1 MSNKMKKNDDEFIGF
16 ETLLPTAVVDLL
28 HPITATDDESVY
40 DTHVNLD
47 EHELA
52 MAA

>member
-1 MSNKMKKNDDEFIGF
+1 MKNYDDEAIGF
-16 ETLLPTAVVDLL
+16 ETLLPIEVVELL
-28 HPITATDDESVY
+28 LMNSPVIDKAPKLLDY
-40 DTHVNLD
+40 PLD

>member
-1 MSNKMKKNDDEFIGF
+1 MKIYDDEFIGF
-16 ETLLPTAVVDLL
+16 ETLLPTDVVNILHHEQTAVDNF
-28 HPITATDDESVY
+28 IDNDNS
-40 DTHVNLD
+40 DLD

>member
-1 MSNKMKKNDDEFIGF
+1 MKIYDDEFIGF
-16 ETLLPTAVVDLL
+16 ETLLPAHIVNSLHHEQSTVDGF
-28 HPITATDDESVY
+28 IDNANSD
-40 DTHVNLD
+40 LD

>member
-1 MSNKMKKNDDEFIGF
+1 MKIYDDEFIGF
-16 ETLLPTAVVDLL
+16 ETLLPAHVVNSLHLEQTVVDSF
-28 HPITATDDESVY
+28 IDNDSS
-40 DTHVNLD
+40 DLD

>member
-1 MSNKMKKNDDEFIGF
+1 MKIYDDEFIGF
-16 ETLLPTAVVDLL
+16 ETLLPAHVVNILQQEQTAADNF
-28 HPITATDDESVY
+28 TDNENSD
-40 DTHVNLD
+40 LD